1 MVEGGGRDKT
11 VVGYCEPL
19 SMRAGESVT
28 LFASSHVAG
37 PVGLDIV
44 RIVCGDPTR
53 SGPGFEERPVVT
65 SVPTEVHLAEQPL
78 LTGSWGAIEL
88 GDVVASGRVV
98 MRMHVMATRPHL
110 SSDRVGAARRRG
122 RGGPRPRR
130 RRRAARVVTG
140 GGALRSV
147 RPTPIEPGRWYRVEV
162 ALDVAAQTA
171 TVGVVGLP
179 SRSPGRDLM
188 EPDGPAEV
196 TVPVA
201 WDGSLGQLLLGRGPA
216 GDHFDGRLGELALD
230 VDGTTRRWDLSRRM
244 ATRAIVEVGGLG
256 PDGVLH
262 QLPTR
267 AVTGSRWDGST
278 QALDR
283 PPEHY
288 AASTSTATTCSTPAG
303 RRRRR

>member
-1 MVEGGGRDKT
+1 M
-11 VVGYCEPL
+11 
-19 SMRAGESVT
+19 
-28 LFASSHVAG
+28 
-37 PVGLDIV
+37 
-44 RIVCGDPTR
+44 
-53 SGPGFEERPVVT
+53 
-65 SVPTEVHLAEQPL
+65 
-78 LTGSWGAIEL
+78 
-88 GDVVASGRVV
+88 
-98 MRMHVMATRPHL
+98 
-110 SSDRVGAARRRG
+110 
-122 RGGPRPRR
+122 
-130 RRRAARVVTG
+130 
-140 GGALRSV
+140 RSV

-244 ATRAIVEVGGLG
+244 DTRAIVEVGGLG

-267 AVTGSRWDGST
+267 GVTGPRWDGSV
-278 QALDR
+278 QAWTVD
-283 PPEHY
+283 PAHY
-288 AASTSTATTCSTPAG
+288 DAVHFHTDDLYDAGWPATATVDLPADLPSG
-303 RRRRR
+303 IYAFRVHGPTR